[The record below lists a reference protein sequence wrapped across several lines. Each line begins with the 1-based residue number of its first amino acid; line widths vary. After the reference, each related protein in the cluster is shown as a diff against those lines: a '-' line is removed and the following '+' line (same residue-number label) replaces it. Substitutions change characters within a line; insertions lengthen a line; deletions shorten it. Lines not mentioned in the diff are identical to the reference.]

1 MKRGLVVIALVAAP
15 LVADEIYLK
24 GGGQLTGEIVGHTDD
39 SVTVDIGAGT
49 MTVKLSTV
57 VRIEEG
63 SSPLEEYRARA
74 ATLAAD
80 DVEGWRQLGRQ
91 AKREGLSTQ
100 AREAWTHV
108 VAVLPDDPEANR
120 ALGMV
125 QLDGR
130 WVTQEE
136 SYRAQGYVEFEGE
149 WMTPAES
156 EAILADRDQREQ
168 TDREA
173 LTAQIAAEDA
183 AAKEREAAE
192 AAEDA
197 QRGSSGTGNLPM
209 LGDPYP
215 VYYGYGGG
223 PAYWP
228 ATPGLTVNRPFRSTP
243 PSSGRRR

>member
-1 MKRGLVVIALVAAP
+1 VKRGFVVIALAAAP
-15 LVADEIYLK
+15 LLADEVYLK
-24 GGGQLTGEIVGHTDD
+24 GGGQLTGEIVGHTED

-63 SSPLEEYRARA
+63 SSPLEEYRAQA
-74 ATLAAD
+74 ATLAPD
-80 DVEGWRQLGRQ
+80 DVDAWRALARQ

-156 EAILADRDQREQ
+156 QAILADRNQREQ
-168 TDREA
+168 ADREA
-173 LTAQIAAEDA
+173 MAAQIAADDA
-183 AAKEREAAE
+183 AAREQEAREAAE
-192 AAEDA
+192 RD
-197 QRGSSGTGNLPM
+197 SYGTGDLPM

-215 VYYGYGGG
+215 VYWGGYGGG

-228 ATPGLTVNRPFRSTP
+228 ATPGLSVNRPFRNTP